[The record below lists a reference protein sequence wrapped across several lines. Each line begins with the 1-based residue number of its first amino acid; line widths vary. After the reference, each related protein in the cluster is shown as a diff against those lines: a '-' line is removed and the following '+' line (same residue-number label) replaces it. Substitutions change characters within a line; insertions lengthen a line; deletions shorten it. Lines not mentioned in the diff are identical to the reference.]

1 MTKVLII
8 YNVYGSR
15 LESQCYPGTSWYQ
28 ILVIDLIGQLS
39 HILGTVMLLGMK
51 NQLNVSLEHYI
62 YIKEDYYV

>member
-8 YNVYGSR
+8 YSVYGSR

-39 HILGTVMLLGMK
+39 HNDIGHFDVIGYEESVKCKLATL
-51 NQLNVSLEHYI
+51 HI
-62 YIKEDYYV
+62 H

>member
-1 MTKVLII
+1 MTKVSII
-8 YNVYGSR
+8 YSVYGSR

-39 HILGTVMLLGMK
+39 HNDIGMLLGMK

-62 YIKEDYYV
+62 YIKKDYYV